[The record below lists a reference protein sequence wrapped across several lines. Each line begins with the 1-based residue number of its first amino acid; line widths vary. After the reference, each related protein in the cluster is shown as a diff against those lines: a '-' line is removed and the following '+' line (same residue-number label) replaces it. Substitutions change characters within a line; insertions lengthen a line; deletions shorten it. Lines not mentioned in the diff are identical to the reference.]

1 MSRLASPADVV
12 CTSTEQP
19 FSNFDFVEQ
28 HFNGSAP
35 IRRLFSRA
43 RTRKFKT
50 VVVETVPAAG
60 AVADEVAELQQ
71 LCPDSYQLLGLK
83 RLSFWSEPVADA
95 AALAAMPPAGFL
107 GWAILK
113 HDACSFRGQAVN
125 RWHVFESVIPK
136 YNHHHNYA
144 PGAPS
149 IPVQIGHRTG
159 TLALPGWLYC
169 QQNGLNK
176 CCAHV
181 ALRTLLTARL
191 EDFDLPYSRINQLLP
206 PPPSGTAA
214 DWLPRDGLFPEQI
227 EQVLRG
233 LGVPFESI
241 YYPQRPEVENA
252 RRTLPYQKL
261 LYSGAEAGV
270 GAMLAFK
277 LDGPEA
283 VGGHIIPVFGH
294 TFNEDT
300 WAPRSEGAYF
310 RLGETIRYIPSEAW
324 LSSFLIHDDNF
335 GSDLCLPKRFVRRRH
350 ADYVVALLPFGYA
363 CPAYAAEVVASRF
376 FYSLIPRLTKTGNV
390 WLDRLLGFVAQR
402 ELILRTV
409 PVSKDAYLAHLRQ
422 QRDWAKNTEDP
433 ALIEALTPIL
443 RDRLWMVEVSV
454 PDLFSSN
461 LRKLGEI
468 LLDGG
473 KPLTA
478 ETLYDSFVVGRF
490 PGRYLLF
497 LGHDANQKPEFV
509 AVSSA
514 LASHTALLVRP

>member
-1 MSRLASPADVV
+1 MSRLARPVKVV

-19 FSNFDFVEQ
+19 FSNFDFVDS
-28 HFNGSAP
+28 HFQGSAP

-43 RTRKFKT
+43 RSRKFKT
-50 VVVETVPAAG
+50 VVVETIPAEG
-60 AVADEVAELQQ
+60 AVADEVEELKA
-71 LCPDSYQLLGLK
+71 LCPDYRLLGLK
-83 RLSFWSEPVADA
+83 RISFWSEPVPDA
-95 AALAAMPPAGFL
+95 SALSAMPAEAFL

-113 HDACSFRGQAVN
+113 HDAATFRGQEVD

-136 YNHHHNYA
+136 YSHHHNYA
-144 PGAPS
+144 PDAPS
-149 IPVQIGHRTG
+149 IPVQIGDRSFP
-159 TLALPGWLYC
+159 LALPGWLYC

-191 EDFDLPYSRINQLLP
+191 SDHELPYSRINKLLP
-206 PPPSGTAA
+206 HPPGGPRP

-227 EQVLRG
+227 ETVLRG

-270 GAMLAFK
+270 GALLAFK
-277 LDGPEA
+277 LDGPNA
-283 VGGHIIPVFGH
+283 VGGHIIPIFGH

-310 RLGETIRYIPSEAW
+310 RLGEKIRYIPSEAW

-350 ADYVVALLPFGYA
+350 ADYVVALLPMGYA

-376 FYSLIPRLTKTGNV
+376 FYSLIPRLTGTENV

-409 PVSKDAYLAHLRQ
+409 PVSKAVYLDHLSSR
-422 QRDWAKNTEDP
+422 RDWEKNQEDP
-433 ALIEALTPIL
+433 ELIEALTPLL
-443 RDRLWMVEVSV
+443 REHLWMVEVSV

-473 KPLTA
+473 QSLTA
-478 ETLYDSFVVGRF
+478 STLYSSFVMGRF
-490 PGRYLLF
+490 PGRFLLF
-497 LGHDANQKPEFV
+497 LGQDTTGNPEFA
-509 AVSSA
+509 AVPSA
-514 LASHTALLVRP
+514 LVSHTGLLIRQ